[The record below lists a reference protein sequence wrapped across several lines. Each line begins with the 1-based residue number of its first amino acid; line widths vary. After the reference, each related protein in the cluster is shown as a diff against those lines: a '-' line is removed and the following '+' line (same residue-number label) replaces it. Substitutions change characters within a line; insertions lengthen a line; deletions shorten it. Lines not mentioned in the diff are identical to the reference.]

1 MGRFVVLLLALNITV
16 VLCGLLKDHMS
27 FFCAIFWTM
36 PAAIQ
41 ACTILILVLVSF
53 LIQFA
58 FVQHAKTNVL
68 RMDGAT
74 CGLAVKSYLDRLK

>member
-1 MGRFVVLLLALNITV
+1 
-16 VLCGLLKDHMS
+16 
-27 FFCAIFWTM
+27 M

-58 FVQHAKTNVL
+58 FISACKDECTVL